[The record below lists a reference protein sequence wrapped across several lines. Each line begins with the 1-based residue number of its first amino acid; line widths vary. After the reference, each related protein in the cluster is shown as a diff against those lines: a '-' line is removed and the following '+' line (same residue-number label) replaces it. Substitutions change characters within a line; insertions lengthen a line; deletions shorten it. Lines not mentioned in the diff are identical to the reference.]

1 MELGIARLGRTSTMA
16 DTHKVTKT
24 KIVQLE
30 SGAYGVEFEFDDGYT
45 DFAEVGSK
53 ETADFYARVQMGEA
67 IVMGVNPLL
76 LNAEKAET
84 LRRRQE

>member
-1 MELGIARLGRTSTMA
+1 MA

-24 KIVQLE
+24 KVVQLE
-30 SGAYGVEFEFDDGYT
+30 NGAYGVEFEFDDGYT
-45 DFAEVGSK
+45 DFAEVGGK
-53 ETADFYARVQMGEA
+53 ETTDFYARVQMGEA

-84 LRRRQE
+84 LRRKRKQWRAT

>member
-1 MELGIARLGRTSTMA
+1 
-16 DTHKVTKT
+16 
-24 KIVQLE
+24 
-30 SGAYGVEFEFDDGYT
+30 
-45 DFAEVGSK
+45 
-53 ETADFYARVQMGEA
+53 MGES